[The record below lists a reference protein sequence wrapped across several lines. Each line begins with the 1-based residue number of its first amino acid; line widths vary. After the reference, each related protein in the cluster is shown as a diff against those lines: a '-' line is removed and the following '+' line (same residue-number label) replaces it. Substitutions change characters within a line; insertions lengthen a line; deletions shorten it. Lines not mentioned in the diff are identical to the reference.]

1 MEISAAQQQILLH
14 TARTSIQGVLR
25 GNLPV
30 SVLPGA
36 DDPVLSMAAGC
47 FVTLHDRVSRRL
59 RGCIGRLESRDPLL
73 KSINETACSVL
84 QDPRFRS
91 NPVTLE
97 EMVRL
102 DLEISVL
109 SPLREAANV
118 LDFDPPNEGIYLICD
133 GRAGTFLPQV
143 ARETGWSREQLLT
156 RLCMEKMGLSAT
168 AWQEG
173 GVKLL
178 KYSVVV
184 IGPEPLVKETVGLEV
199 GVFGKGNVFRV

>member
-25 GNLPV
+25 GNWPV

-47 FVTLHDRVSRRL
+47 FVTLHDRSSRRL

-73 KSINETACSVL
+73 KSIKETACSVL

-156 RLCMEKMGLSAT
+156 RLCMEKMGLSGT

-184 IGPEPLVKETVGLEV
+184 IGPEPLVKETVGSEV

>member
-1 MEISAAQQQILLH
+1 MV
-14 TARTSIQGVLR
+14 T
-25 GNLPV
+25 PV
-30 SVLPGA
+30 P

-47 FVTLHDRVSRRL
+47 FVTLHDRSSRRL
-59 RGCIGRLESRDPLL
+59 RGCIGRLESSDPLL

-118 LDFDPPNEGIYLICD
+118 LDFDPPNEGIYLMCD
-133 GRAGTFLPQV
+133 GRVGTFLPQV
-143 ARETGWSREQLLT
+143 ARETGWTREQLLA
-156 RLCMEKMGLSAT
+156 RLCAEKIGLPANS
-168 AWQEG
+168 WQSPAA
-173 GVKLL
+173 KLMKFHTL
-178 KYSVVV
+178 IV
-184 IGPEPLVKETVGLEV
+184 GPEPFETQGKSNSA
-199 GVFGKGNVFRV
+199 FGSGS

>member
-1 MEISAAQQQILLH
+1 MEISAAHRQILLNA
-14 TARTSIQGVLR
+14 ARASIEGALR
-25 GNLPV
+25 GRPPGMVMPV
-30 SVLPGA
+30 P

-47 FVTLHDRVSRRL
+47 FVTLHDRSSRRL

-91 NPVTLE
+91 HPVTVE

-118 LDFDPPNEGIYLICD
+118 LDFDPPTEGIYLMCD
-133 GRAGTFLPQV
+133 GRVGTFLPQV

-156 RLCMEKMGLSAT
+156 RLCTEKMGLSAT

-184 IGPEPLVKETVGLEV
+184 IGPEPLVKETVGSEV